1 MTPTEHGPVTG
12 ETNTMPFD
20 RFATLVAYVLVFV
33 LAAAT
38 RVQADLWWLLRAG
51 QDFWQTGT
59 VPLTET
65 YSHTANG
72 NFWPNQEWLWE
83 AVAFAM
89 YHVGGMPL
97 LMAGVA
103 LTVAMTAVLMRRTS
117 PATGYVVPL
126 VLLLAVPLQYP
137 GWTARPQVTS
147 MLLFALVVLLISKE
161 KYRWV
166 PLVFLLWANL
176 HAQVVMGGVVLALVT
191 TIAAVQWLRSRS
203 DTARQRVRRLLATL
217 ALSAGAT
224 LVTPLGPRLWA
235 YVLNANARVE
245 QHRIGE
251 WESAFQ
257 VHPVTVPFWLALVV
271 LVVAVVARRDRLAE
285 WHATSSLVATVA
297 MAVLAILALRSIPFF
312 AVAVAPL
319 LMTLLE
325 FRIRS
330 PMGLVSNPRLKV
342 SGAAGFAAVLVA
354 VVWVAQPPRL
364 AWHPV
369 KAEYAAALRACPGPL
384 FNDYDTGAEIIWW
397 VPNVP
402 VFVDNRHDPYPPE
415 VIRASAPPFT
425 KPGRL
430 TSAIERYDIECVL
443 LDPKEKVVKTLRHDG
458 WRPIYSDSS
467 RVLLAPVARS
477 RATSTLQ

>member
-1 MTPTEHGPVTG
+1 MTSSENGPVTS
-12 ETNTMPFD
+12 ETTTMPFD
-20 RFATLVAYVLVFV
+20 RFATLVAYVVVFA
-33 LAAAT
+33 LAAAV

-59 VPLTET
+59 VTLTET

-83 AVAFAM
+83 AIAFAM

-103 LTVAMTAVLMRRTS
+103 LTVTVTSVLMRRTS

-126 VLLLAVPLQYP
+126 VVLLAVPLQYP

-161 KYRWV
+161 RYPWV
-166 PLVFLLWANL
+166 PLVFLVWANL
-176 HAQVVMGGVVLALVT
+176 HAEVVMGGAVLALVT
-191 TIAAVQWLRSRS
+191 AIAALQWLRSHS
-203 DTARQRVRRLLATL
+203 ESARRRVRRLLVTL

-224 LVTPLGPRLWA
+224 LVTPLGPRLWT

-251 WESAFQ
+251 WETAFQ
-257 VHPVTVPFWLALVV
+257 IHPVTVPFWLALVV
-271 LVVAVVARRDRLAE
+271 MLAAVVARRDRLAE
-285 WHATSSLVATVA
+285 WHATASLAATVA
-297 MAVLAILALRSIPFF
+297 MAVLAILAIRSIPFF

-325 FRIRS
+325 FRVRT
-330 PMGLVSNPRLKV
+330 PMGLVSHPGLKV
-342 SGAAGFAAVLVA
+342 SGMAALAAVLVA
-354 VVWVAQPPRL
+354 VVWAAQPTRL

-397 VPNVP
+397 VPDVP

-430 TSAIERYDIECVL
+430 TSVIEHYDIECVL
-443 LDPKEKVVKTLRHDG
+443 LDRKESVVKTLEKDG
-458 WRPIYSDSS
+458 WQSIYSDAS
-467 RVLLAPVARS
+467 RVLLAPASIR
-477 RATSTLQ
+477 Q